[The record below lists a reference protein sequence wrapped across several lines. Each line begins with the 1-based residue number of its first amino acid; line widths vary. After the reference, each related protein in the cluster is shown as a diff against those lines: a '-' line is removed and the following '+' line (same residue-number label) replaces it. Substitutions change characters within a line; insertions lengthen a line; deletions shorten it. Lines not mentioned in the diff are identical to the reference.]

1 VAIPGSKRSSRPRP
15 IAKRHEFPQV
25 AAYKGNLG
33 SRQKQ
38 TGASYADYKLSAIS
52 NQPNNGKWQ
61 MEKKNEENQRQVYDE
76 ETEEIL
82 ISTTPPERVEQAHA
96 AARCAHVKPSGMR
109 CGSPAMRDIE
119 FCYYHKRTH
128 IGPRLLYP
136 TMTMLE
142 DGHGVQAALMEVLCA
157 IMDGVLS
164 DRQAALMLYG
174 LQTAASNLKRVE
186 QVDPQEVAIEPAPE
200 EKLPEGVFERKRDQ
214 WSPEEKIAIEK
225 FMQEMTVKKAWR
237 QSEEE
242 RRSG

>member
-1 VAIPGSKRSSRPRP
+1 MLMLALKRKAKGERLERKKAKAERKSQMANKEQEYDQEEVFEIEQGPGLPGRP
-15 IAKRHEFPQV
+15 
-25 AAYKGNLG
+25 
-33 SRQKQ
+33 
-38 TGASYADYKLSAIS
+38 GASPLDSGTPGIHTPMKALRVA
-52 NQPNNGKWQ
+52 N
-61 MEKKNEENQRQVYDE
+61 EK
-76 ETEEIL
+76 
-82 ISTTPPERVEQAHA
+82 
-96 AARCAHVKPSGMR
+96 ARCAHVKPSGMR

-186 QVDPQEVAIEPAPE
+186 QVDPREVAIEPAPE